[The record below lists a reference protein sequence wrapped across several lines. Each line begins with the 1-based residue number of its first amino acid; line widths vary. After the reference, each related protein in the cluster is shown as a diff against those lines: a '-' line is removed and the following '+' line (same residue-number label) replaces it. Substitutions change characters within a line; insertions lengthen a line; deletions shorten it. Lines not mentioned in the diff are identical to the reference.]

1 MKWFV
6 GVLLIGAIG
15 VVGAF
20 VWRTP
25 VFYDAVAAVGAENTL
40 HAAVTHLPTPEPL
53 KAIYMTSFV
62 AGHRARRAAL
72 ADLIDRTELNAV
84 VIDIKDYSGAISFLV
99 SDPLLVSFDAAE
111 NRIPDIKEFIADLHQ
126 RGIYVIGRLS
136 VFQDQKLV
144 AARPDWAVV
153 RASDWGVW
161 RDRKGIAWIDVG
173 AREAWEYIIALAKE
187 SYAVGFD
194 EINFDYI
201 RFPSDGDMNDIAYPW
216 SGDRVKT
223 EVLDSFFRYLAENLR
238 PFSIPFS
245 ADLFGMTTTNRDDL
259 NIGQVLEPAL
269 THFDFVAPMV
279 YPSHYPPHFL
289 GMSNPAAEPYRV
301 IRYSMDK
308 AFARASTTPLK
319 IRPWLQ
325 DFDLG
330 ADYTADM
337 VRAQIQ
343 AVYDAG
349 FTSWMLWD
357 PSNRYTQGALL
368 TE

>member
-1 MKWFV
+1 
-6 GVLLIGAIG
+6 
-15 VVGAF
+15 
-20 VWRTP
+20 
-25 VFYDAVAAVGAENTL
+25 
-40 HAAVTHLPTPEPL
+40 
-53 KAIYMTSFV
+53 
-62 AGHRARRAAL
+62 
-72 ADLIDRTELNAV
+72 
-84 VIDIKDYSGAISFLV
+84 
-99 SDPLLVSFDAAE
+99 
-111 NRIPDIKEFIADLHQ
+111 
-126 RGIYVIGRLS
+126 
-136 VFQDQKLV
+136 
-144 AARPDWAVV
+144 
-153 RASDWGVW
+153 
-161 RDRKGIAWIDVG
+161 
-173 AREAWEYIIALAKE
+173 
-187 SYAVGFD
+187 
-194 EINFDYI
+194 
-201 RFPSDGDMNDIAYPW
+201 
-216 SGDRVKT
+216 
-223 EVLDSFFRYLAENLR
+223 
-238 PFSIPFS
+238 
-245 ADLFGMTTTNRDDL
+245 
-259 NIGQVLEPAL
+259 
-269 THFDFVAPMV
+269 MV